1 MARDA
6 QALPRAFGSGAAQTR
21 EALLAAPFSTPRPSL
36 LAARLTSLDGVGPA
50 AARNF
55 AKLGV
60 ETVGDL
66 LEHLP
71 FDHRDYE
78 HTRTVAELAIGEE
91 ATVAVQ
97 VRSARVRPTRRRRLT
112 ILEVPGG
119 RRHRAR

>member
-1 MARDA
+1 MARDT

-36 LAARLTSLDGVGPA
+36 LTARLTSLDGVGPA

-78 HTRTVAELAIGEE
+78 RHPHRGRAGDRRGGDDRGARCATRGCG
-91 ATVAVQ
+91 
-97 VRSARVRPTRRRRLT
+97 P
-112 ILEVPGG
+112 
-119 RRHRAR
+119 RAGAG